1 MKRVLIAMR
10 LHLVQRQHVNEHCVH
25 CLIRACHFFESLAFS
40 MIAVAV
46 CALSSL
52 NKTMWAL
59 LK

>member
-1 MKRVLIAMR
+1 MR